1 VSDPTTFVKAKA
13 FILRYPVLVI
23 AIVGIVIRACLIP
36 LFTYSYD
43 IYHWAVTISN
53 LRSGE
58 GLYGLPGYYYTPV
71 WGYMLAGIGN
81 IADILGIANF
91 GSLDPSLTFVADS
104 EWPYY
109 REMTYSLAFT
119 ILIKTLFTIFDL
131 ITAYLIYVL
140 VKDHT
145 KDTKKASAAF
155 GLWFLCPIVIYTS
168 SVHAMFDTI
177 AVTAL
182 VLTLLLILR
191 QKYALAGMVFAISV
205 FLKFFPAYLIFI
217 LFALILRQGQTAG
230 NRNKAALTAVSG
242 FLLMTILIYIPQ
254 IIDGTVLD
262 SFNFISS
269 RVGEIG
275 ANNNGQTVDIIST
288 IGYSLVI
295 TLQAITFPILIFL
308 SWKIYKTPEKD
319 EAFASKYMLFLMLSS
334 AVIFLWTPTPTY
346 LMIILPFLV
355 YVSVTRNDKY
365 IIPYILISVSA
376 VLYSLAMHNYSLL
389 FQLYEY
395 SNLIPLD
402 FLINGI
408 GWLDMRMTFISNRT
422 IINIILG
429 AAETLSIYS
438 IYLFAYK
445 AHKRDKKAVMHT

>member
-1 VSDPTTFVKAKA
+1 M
-13 FILRYPVLVI
+13 
-23 AIVGIVIRACLIP
+23 
-36 LFTYSYD
+36 LF
-43 IYHWAVTISN
+43 
-53 LRSGE
+53 RS
-58 GLYGLPGYYYTPV
+58 
-71 WGYMLAGIGN
+71 
-81 IADILGIANF
+81 
-91 GSLDPSLTFVADS
+91 
-104 EWPYY
+104 
-109 REMTYSLAFT
+109 
-119 ILIKTLFTIFDL
+119 
-131 ITAYLIYVL
+131 
-140 VKDHT
+140 
-145 KDTKKASAAF
+145 
-155 GLWFLCPIVIYTS
+155 
-168 SVHAMFDTI
+168 
-177 AVTAL
+177 
-182 VLTLLLILR
+182 
-191 QKYALAGMVFAISV
+191 
-205 FLKFFPAYLIFI
+205 
-217 LFALILRQGQTAG
+217 
-230 NRNKAALTAVSG
+230 
-242 FLLMTILIYIPQ
+242 
-254 IIDGTVLD
+254 
-262 SFNFISS
+262 
-269 RVGEIG
+269 
-275 ANNNGQTVDIIST
+275 
-288 IGYSLVI
+288 
-295 TLQAITFPILIFL
+295 ILIFL